1 MKRRVWLLLL
11 IPLLAACAGSKNP
24 ITAPHPGTTDVFANS
39 TYDLIVSAK
48 GYLDSEK
55 SQHPEC
61 STTSSDVCGRI
72 SQAVGAKDVIID
84 ALSSY
89 CAGPVFDATGGQGAC
104 NPPAA
109 GTPALTQAKAKV
121 QSAINGYNQIA
132 ADLKKATG
140 GD

>member
-1 MKRRVWLLLL
+1 MKIAVMT
-11 IPLLAACAGSKNP
+11 LAIVMAGCGASNP
-24 ITAPHPGTTDVFANS
+24 ITAPHPGTTDKLANNA
-39 TYDLIVSAK
+39 YDVIVSAK

-61 STTSSDVCGRI
+61 ATTPGSSVCMLI
-72 SQAVGAKDVIID
+72 SQAIGGKDVLID
-84 ALSSY
+84 ALETY

-109 GTPALTQAKAKV
+109 GTPAYTQAQAKV
-121 QSAINGYNQIA
+121 QAAIANYNQIA
-132 ADLKKATG
+132 ADLKKVTG